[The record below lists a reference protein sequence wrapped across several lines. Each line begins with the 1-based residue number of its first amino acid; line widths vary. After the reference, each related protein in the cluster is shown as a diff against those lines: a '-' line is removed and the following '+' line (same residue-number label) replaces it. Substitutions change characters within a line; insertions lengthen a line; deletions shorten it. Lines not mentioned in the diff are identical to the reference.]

1 MTASGPRLRDAERY
15 HAACRYPG
23 VHCSGWR
30 CAVLAAFRRGDEP
43 TSGRGPSPASRRYE
57 EAFGPALCRDFDFL
71 LQSETA
77 ARFEQDRL
85 VIRPTSAYHPS
96 GS

>member
-1 MTASGPRLRDAERY
+1 MPNGTMRPVAIRAFIAAAGVVLCLLLSDAATSQPLDAAPVRPRD
-15 HAACRYPG
+15 G
-23 VHCSGWR
+23 
-30 CAVLAAFRRGDEP
+30 
-43 TSGRGPSPASRRYE
+43 YE

-71 LQSETA
+71 LHSETA

-96 GS
+96 GSCLMPVLSPR